1 MQAAEARGRPSITT
15 EVEVRMRLTPRF
27 AALLAIGAAIAVPV
41 VGCGG
46 SSNDNGSSDT
56 SEATQASTTGGGA
69 AATGPGGSVNLTA
82 TDFKFDPSDP
92 TVKSGQVTFNE
103 KNDGQVT
110 HSLEIEDVTPGHD
123 QELEGDV
130 SPGSSGKLTVNLAP
144 GKYEFYCPI
153 DNHKQMGMEGEITV
167 TK

>member
-1 MQAAEARGRPSITT
+1 
-15 EVEVRMRLTPRF
+15 MRLNRRF
-27 AALLAIGAAIAVPV
+27 AALFAIGAAVAVPMM
-41 VGCGG
+41 GCGS
-46 SSNDNGSSDT
+46 SSNDNST
-56 SEATQASTTGGGA
+56 SNAATQAQTTGGT
-69 AATGPGGSVNLTA
+69 AATGAGSSVDLTA

-92 TVKSGQVTFNE
+92 NVKSGEVSFNM

-130 SPGSSGKLTVNLAP
+130 SPGQSGTLKVNLAP

-153 DNHKQMGMEGEITV
+153 ANHKQMGMEGEITV
-167 TK
+167 K

>member
-1 MQAAEARGRPSITT
+1 
-15 EVEVRMRLTPRF
+15 MRFNRHF
-27 AALLAIGAAIAVPV
+27 AALLAIGAAVAVPM

-46 SSNDNGSSDT
+46 SSDDNST
-56 SEATQASTTGGGA
+56 SNAATQASTTGGA
-69 AATGPGGSVNLTA
+69 AATGAGGTVNLAA
-82 TDFKFDPSDP
+82 TDFKFNPTDP
-92 TVKSGQVTFNE
+92 TVSSGDVTFDM

-130 SPGSSGKLTVNLAP
+130 SPGQSGTLKANLAP

-153 DNHKQMGMEGEITV
+153 DNHKEMGMEGEITV
-167 TK
+167 K

>member
-1 MQAAEARGRPSITT
+1 
-15 EVEVRMRLTPRF
+15 MRLNRRF
-27 AALLAIGAAIAVPV
+27 AALFAIGAVVAVPM

-46 SSNDNGSSDT
+46 SSNDNST
-56 SEATQASTTGGGA
+56 SNAATQAQTTGGT
-69 AATGPGGSVNLTA
+69 AATGAGSSVDLTA

-92 TVKSGQVTFNE
+92 TVESGEVSFNM
-103 KNDGQVT
+103 KNEGQVT

-130 SPGSSGKLTVNLAP
+130 SPGQSGTLKANLAP

-153 DNHKQMGMEGEITV
+153 ANHKQMGMEGEITV
-167 TK
+167 K